1 MRFHMYLRFAFLL
14 AMGSFSVVAF
24 AQFPAV
30 PKEELSM
37 TSDPKAPGAA
47 AVYLERQETEDD
59 PHAFRTV
66 YARIKVL
73 TDAGKSAAVV
83 RIDFPTTFVYNAKG
97 NNYGSSGGFSTVVGG
112 FSGTL
117 SLPSMAQNGEDQPW
131 DTDTYVGKVEI
142 GALEGR
148 VTHADGSVI
157 PLAGKPSELLKV
169 SRGPRGTETTFTM
182 PGVEVGSVIE
192 YRYQV
197 RYDRYLTAPDWDL
210 QKQYFIHKEHFVF
223 RPSTEFLPQDVT
235 GVGVGDS
242 KLKDSHDNV
251 LTDIRFKPVLPE
263 GKALAKD
270 AMGNYVLDL
279 SDVPPIPQ
287 EPFAPPLNSE
297 AYRVDFFYTYTPDV
311 KDYWQKQMGFW
322 TKAVNQYTSS
332 TQALQNAVRELVSP
346 SDPPLERARK
356 LYEAVQKIENL
367 DSSPDGAPLTGSE
380 FIPRG
385 KVDAVL
391 LNKKGSSNQIAF
403 LYLALVRAAGV
414 SARPERIASRS
425 LHVFSAQYMDNV
437 QLDTVLVAL
446 KIDDKEV
453 VIDPGTRM
461 APFET
466 LHWAHAGA
474 GGVAMDANNKAEIIV
489 TPLQKNTDNSTLH
502 VGTLNLSPQ
511 GAVSGSLKVA
521 FIGQRAIELRQLGL
535 KSGPET
541 VKAEINGMIVQQVPA
556 GIQASVDHVAY
567 LDDPSRQLVAVIPV
581 SGSFSKN
588 ADGRIVLPRMFF
600 EAQEKNPFPEESSR
614 ELPIDM
620 RYPAQEQEQITY
632 VLPAG
637 FSLERTPPDANVK
650 WQENAAFQLRTKV
663 DGSSVTDARILARG
677 FTLLDAKDYDGLRDF
692 YQKVITADQQQL
704 VLSATQASK
713 AAGAPIFYRDVPLM
727 PAAGNGGAVAPLSQ
741 DNIHLIHWRL
751 RDIRKP
757 ESRTV
762 LKDMPTC
769 ANCHSFSADGK
780 TFGMDIEDPADAMR
794 DRNARHRRRT

>member
-1 MRFHMYLRFAFLL
+1 MRFHVNLRFAFLL
-14 AMGSFSVVAF
+14 AIGSFPVVAF
-24 AQFPAV
+24 AQFSAV

-47 AVYLERQETEDD
+47 AVYLDREETEDD

-73 TDAGKSAAVV
+73 TESGKSAAVV
-83 RIDFPTTFVYNAKG
+83 RIDFPTTFVYNAVG

-148 VTHADGSVI
+148 VTHADGTVV
-157 PLAGKPSELLKV
+157 PLAGKTSELLKV
-169 SRGPRGTETTFTM
+169 TKGPRGSETMFTM
-182 PGVEVGSVIE
+182 PDVEVGSVIE

-197 RYDRYLTAPDWDL
+197 RYDRYLTAPGWDL

-223 RPSTEFLPQDVT
+223 HPSRQFLPQDVT
-235 GVGVGDS
+235 GEGVGDS
-242 KLKDSHDNV
+242 QLKDSHENV
-251 LTDIRFKPVLPE
+251 LTDIRFRPVLPA
-263 GKALAKD
+263 GKILTKD

-279 SDVPPIPQ
+279 SDIPPIPQ

-311 KDYWQKQMGFW
+311 KDYWQKQMAFW

-332 TQALQNAVRELVSP
+332 TQALQNAVKELVSP
-346 SDPPLERARK
+346 SDPPIEKARK

-367 DSSPDGAPLTGSE
+367 DSTPDGAPLTGSE
-380 FIPRG
+380 YIPRG
-385 KVDAVL
+385 KVDSVL

-403 LYLALVRAAGV
+403 LYLALVRTAGI

-446 KIDDKEV
+446 KIDGKEV

-474 GGVAMDANNKAEIIV
+474 GGVAMNASNKAEIIV

-521 FIGQRAIELRQLGL
+521 FIGQRAIELRQLAL

-541 VKAEINGMIVQQVPA
+541 VKAEINKIIAQEVPA

-567 LDDPSRQLVAVIPV
+567 LDDPSRQLLAVIPV
-581 SGSFSKN
+581 SGSFSRN

-637 FSLERTPPDANVK
+637 FSLERTPPDADVK

-663 DGSSVTDARILARG
+663 QGSSVTDARILARG
-677 FTLLDAKDYDGLRDF
+677 FTLLDARDYEGLRDF
-692 YQKVITADQQQL
+692 YQKVISADQQPL
-704 VLSATQASK
+704 VLSASQASK
-713 AAGAPIFYRDVPLM
+713 T
-727 PAAGNGGAVAPLSQ
+727 Q
-741 DNIHLIHWRL
+741 
-751 RDIRKP
+751 
-757 ESRTV
+757 
-762 LKDMPTC
+762 
-769 ANCHSFSADGK
+769 
-780 TFGMDIEDPADAMR
+780 
-794 DRNARHRRRT
+794 

>member
-1 MRFHMYLRFAFLL
+1 MRFHVYLRFAFLL
-14 AMGSFSVVAF
+14 AIGSFPVVVF

-37 TSDPKAPGAA
+37 ISDPRAPGAA
-47 AVYLERQETEDD
+47 AVYLDREETEDD

-73 TDAGKSAAVV
+73 TEAGKSAAVV
-83 RIDFPTTFVYNAKG
+83 RIDFPTTFVFNAVG
-97 NNYGSSGGFSTVVGG
+97 NNYGSSGGFSSVVGG

-117 SLPSMAQNGEDQPW
+117 SLPSMAQNGEDQPY
-131 DTDTYVGKVEI
+131 DTDTYIGKVEI

-148 VTHADGSVI
+148 VTHADGTVV
-157 PLAGKPSELLKV
+157 PLAGKTSELLKV
-169 SRGPRGTETTFTM
+169 TKGPRGSETMFTM
-182 PGVEVGSVIE
+182 PDVEVGSVIE

-197 RYDRYLTAPDWDL
+197 RYDRYLTAPGWDL

-223 RPSTEFLPQDVT
+223 HPSRQFLPQDVT
-235 GVGVGDS
+235 GQGVGDS
-242 KLKDSHDNV
+242 QLKDPHDNV
-251 LTDIRFKPVLPE
+251 LTDIRFRPVLPA
-263 GKALAKD
+263 GKTLTKD

-332 TQALQNAVRELVSP
+332 TQALQNAVKELVSP
-346 SDPPLERARK
+346 SDSPIEKARK
-356 LYEAVQKIENL
+356 LYETVQKIENL
-367 DSSPDGAPLTGSE
+367 DSTPDGAPLTGSE
-380 FIPRG
+380 YIPRG
-385 KVDAVL
+385 KVDSVL

-403 LYLALVRAAGV
+403 LYLALVRTAGIG
-414 SARPERIASRS
+414 ARPERIASRS
-425 LHVFSAQYMDNV
+425 LRVFSAQYMDNV

-446 KIDDKEV
+446 KIDGKEV
-453 VIDPGTRM
+453 VLDPGTRM

-474 GGVAMDANNKAEIIV
+474 GGVAMNASNKAEIIV

-521 FIGQRAIELRQLGL
+521 FIGQRAIELRQLAL

-541 VKAEINGMIVQQVPA
+541 VKAEINKIIAQEVPA

-567 LDDPSRQLVAVIPV
+567 LDDPSRQLLAVIPV

-588 ADGRIVLPRMFF
+588 ADGRIVLPRMLF
-600 EAQEKNPFPEESSR
+600 EAQEKNPFPQESSR

-637 FSLERTPPDANVK
+637 FSLERTPPDADLK

-663 DGSSVTDARILARG
+663 QGSSVTGARILARG
-677 FTLLDAKDYDGLRDF
+677 FTLLDARDYDGLRDF
-692 YQKVITADQQQL
+692 YQKVIAADQQPL
-704 VLSATQASK
+704 VLSASQASK
-713 AAGAPIFYRDVPLM
+713 T
-727 PAAGNGGAVAPLSQ
+727 Q
-741 DNIHLIHWRL
+741 
-751 RDIRKP
+751 
-757 ESRTV
+757 
-762 LKDMPTC
+762 
-769 ANCHSFSADGK
+769 
-780 TFGMDIEDPADAMR
+780 
-794 DRNARHRRRT
+794 

>member
-1 MRFHMYLRFAFLL
+1 MRFHVNLRFAFLL
-14 AMGSFSVVAF
+14 AIGSFPVVAF
-24 AQFPAV
+24 AQFSAV

-47 AVYLERQETEDD
+47 AVYLDREETEDD

-73 TDAGKSAAVV
+73 TESGKSAAVV
-83 RIDFPTTFVYNAKG
+83 RIDFPTTFVYNAVG

-148 VTHADGSVI
+148 VTHADGTVV
-157 PLAGKPSELLKV
+157 PLAGKTSELLKV
-169 SRGPRGTETTFTM
+169 TKGPRGSETMFTM
-182 PGVEVGSVIE
+182 PDVEVGSVIE

-197 RYDRYLTAPDWDL
+197 RYDRYLTAPGWDL

-223 RPSTEFLPQDVT
+223 HPSRQFLPQDVT
-235 GVGVGDS
+235 GEGVGDS
-242 KLKDSHDNV
+242 QLKDSHENV
-251 LTDIRFKPVLPE
+251 LTDIRFRPVLPA
-263 GKALAKD
+263 GKILTKD

-279 SDVPPIPQ
+279 SDIPPIPQ

-346 SDPPLERARK
+346 SDPPIEKARK

-367 DSSPDGAPLTGSE
+367 DSTPDGAPLTGSE
-380 FIPRG
+380 YIPRG
-385 KVDAVL
+385 KVDSVL

-403 LYLALVRAAGV
+403 LYLALVRTAGI

-446 KIDDKEV
+446 KIDGKEV

-474 GGVAMDANNKAEIIV
+474 GGVAMNASNKAEIIV

-511 GAVSGSLKVA
+511 GAVSGSVKVA
-521 FIGQRAIELRQLGL
+521 FIGQRAIELRQLAL

-541 VKAEINGMIVQQVPA
+541 VKAEINKIIAQEVPA

-567 LDDPSRQLVAVIPV
+567 LDDPSRQLLAVIPV
-581 SGSFSKN
+581 SGSFSRN

-637 FSLERTPPDANVK
+637 FSLERTPPDADVK

-663 DGSSVTDARILARG
+663 QGSSVTGARILARG
-677 FTLLDAKDYDGLRDF
+677 FTLLDARDYEGLRDF
-692 YQKVITADQQQL
+692 YQKVISADQQPL
-704 VLSATQASK
+704 VLSASQASK
-713 AAGAPIFYRDVPLM
+713 A
-727 PAAGNGGAVAPLSQ
+727 Q
-741 DNIHLIHWRL
+741 
-751 RDIRKP
+751 
-757 ESRTV
+757 
-762 LKDMPTC
+762 
-769 ANCHSFSADGK
+769 
-780 TFGMDIEDPADAMR
+780 
-794 DRNARHRRRT
+794 

>member
-1 MRFHMYLRFAFLL
+1 MRFHVYLRFAFLL
-14 AMGSFSVVAF
+14 AIGSFPVVAF
-24 AQFPAV
+24 AQFPAL

-37 TSDPKAPGAA
+37 TSDPRAPGAA
-47 AVYLERQETEDD
+47 AVYLDREETEDD

-73 TDAGKSAAVV
+73 TEAGKSAAVV
-83 RIDFPTTFVYNAKG
+83 HIDFPTTFVYNAVG

-117 SLPSMAQNGEDQPW
+117 SLPSMAQNGEDQPY
-131 DTDTYVGKVEI
+131 DTDTYIGKVEI

-148 VTHADGSVI
+148 VTHADGTVV
-157 PLAGKPSELLKV
+157 PLAGKTSELLKV
-169 SRGPRGTETTFTM
+169 TKGPRGSETMFTM
-182 PGVEVGSVIE
+182 PDVEVGSVIE

-197 RYDRYLTAPDWDL
+197 RYDRYLTAPAWDL

-223 RPSTEFLPQDVT
+223 HPSRQFLPQDVT
-235 GVGVGDS
+235 GEGVGDS
-242 KLKDSHDNV
+242 QLKDPHDNV
-251 LTDIRFKPVLPE
+251 LTDIRFRPVLPA
-263 GKALAKD
+263 GKTLTKD

-287 EPFAPPLNSE
+287 EPFAPPNSE

-332 TQALQNAVRELVSP
+332 TQALQNAVKELVSP
-346 SDPPLERARK
+346 SDSPIEKARK
-356 LYEAVQKIENL
+356 LYETVQKIENL
-367 DSSPDGAPLTGSE
+367 DSTPDGAPLTGSE
-380 FIPRG
+380 YIPRG
-385 KVDAVL
+385 KVDSVL

-403 LYLALVRAAGV
+403 LYLALVRTAGI

-425 LHVFSAQYMDNV
+425 LRVFSAQYMDNV

-446 KIDDKEV
+446 KIDGKEV

-474 GGVAMDANNKAEIIV
+474 GGVAMNSSNKAEIIV
-489 TPLQKNTDNSTLH
+489 TPLQRNTDNSTLH

-521 FIGQRAIELRQLGL
+521 FIGQRAIELRQLAL

-541 VKAEINGMIVQQVPA
+541 VKAEINKIIAQEVPA

-567 LDDPSRQLVAVIPV
+567 LDDPSRQFLAVIPV

-600 EAQEKNPFPEESSR
+600 EAQEKNPFPQESSR

-637 FSLERTPPDANVK
+637 FSLERTPSDADLK

-663 DGSSVTDARILARG
+663 EGSSVTDARILARG
-677 FTLLDAKDYDGLRDF
+677 FTLLDAKDYDGLHDF
-692 YQKVITADQQQL
+692 YQKVIAADQQSL
-704 VLSATQASK
+704 VLSASQANKTQ
-713 AAGAPIFYRDVPLM
+713 
-727 PAAGNGGAVAPLSQ
+727 
-741 DNIHLIHWRL
+741 
-751 RDIRKP
+751 
-757 ESRTV
+757 
-762 LKDMPTC
+762 
-769 ANCHSFSADGK
+769 
-780 TFGMDIEDPADAMR
+780 
-794 DRNARHRRRT
+794 

>member
-1 MRFHMYLRFAFLL
+1 MRFHVYLRFAFLL
-14 AMGSFSVVAF
+14 AIGSFPVVAF
-24 AQFPAV
+24 AQFSAV

-47 AVYLERQETEDD
+47 AVYLDREETEDD

-73 TDAGKSAAVV
+73 TESGKSAAVV
-83 RIDFPTTFVYNAKG
+83 RIDFPTTFVYNAVG

-148 VTHADGSVI
+148 VTHADGTVV
-157 PLAGKPSELLKV
+157 PLAGKTSELLKV
-169 SRGPRGTETTFTM
+169 TKGPRGTETMFTM
-182 PGVEVGSVIE
+182 PDVEVGSVIE

-197 RYDRYLTAPDWDL
+197 RYDRYLTAPGWDL

-223 RPSTEFLPQDVT
+223 HPSRQFLPQDVT
-235 GVGVGDS
+235 GEGVGDS
-242 KLKDSHDNV
+242 QLKDSHENV
-251 LTDIRFKPVLPE
+251 LTDIRFRPVLPA
-263 GKALAKD
+263 GKILTKD

-332 TQALQNAVRELVSP
+332 TQALQNAVKELVSP
-346 SDPPLERARK
+346 SDSPIEKARK
-356 LYEAVQKIENL
+356 LYDAVQKIENL
-367 DSSPDGAPLTGSE
+367 DSTPDGAPLTGSE
-380 FIPRG
+380 YIPRG
-385 KVDAVL
+385 KVDSVL

-403 LYLALVRAAGV
+403 LYLALVRTAGI

-446 KIDDKEV
+446 KIDGKEV

-461 APFET
+461 APFQT

-474 GGVAMDANNKAEIIV
+474 GGVAMNASNKAEIIV

-521 FIGQRAIELRQLGL
+521 FIGQRAIELRQLAL

-541 VKAEINGMIVQQVPA
+541 VKAEINKIIAQEVPA

-567 LDDPSRQLVAVIPV
+567 LDDPSRQLLAVIPV
-581 SGSFSKN
+581 SGSFSRN

-637 FSLERTPPDANVK
+637 FSLERTPPDADVK

-663 DGSSVTDARILARG
+663 QGSSVTGARILARG
-677 FTLLDAKDYDGLRDF
+677 FTLLDARDYEGLRDF
-692 YQKVITADQQQL
+692 YQKVISADQQPL
-704 VLSATQASK
+704 VLSASQASK
-713 AAGAPIFYRDVPLM
+713 A
-727 PAAGNGGAVAPLSQ
+727 Q
-741 DNIHLIHWRL
+741 
-751 RDIRKP
+751 
-757 ESRTV
+757 
-762 LKDMPTC
+762 
-769 ANCHSFSADGK
+769 
-780 TFGMDIEDPADAMR
+780 
-794 DRNARHRRRT
+794 